1 MSEVDVQ
8 SMIEKLTGDN
18 VPHQERL
25 FDISRR
31 GLVETDERRV
41 IEKMIFD
48 YIDNLSYD
56 VTFRTWDIL
65 DFYGIT
71 KIAPIRRKVDRT
83 IDRLLRNRTIRRVSI
98 RKSGHKGHGLVQAY
112 RRVNKLTV
120 SDREKIIKVFGR
132 FAVGAIVV
140 QNIYGHWAVME
151 PDAVPTKSNGAGDNR
166 IIFAGEVYKGRWK
179 KDIVDAMDLYLKE
192 VGIDYK
198 EFQFTDEGDMV
209 GNELDE
215 LVESFDDDDED
226 DVNGRIEIEI

>member
-1 MSEVDVQ
+1 MDNIDIQ

-25 FDISRR
+25 FDIARR

-83 IDRLLRNRTIRRVSI
+83 VDRLVRNRTIRRVSI
-98 RKSGHKGHGLVQAY
+98 RKDGYKGAGRGLVQAY
-112 RRVNKLTV
+112 RRINKLTV

-151 PDAVPTKSNGAGDNR
+151 PDAVPSKSSGAGDNR

-179 KDIVDAMDLYLKE
+179 RDIVDAMDLYLKE

-198 EFQFTDEGDMV
+198 SFQFTEEGDMMDDTESV
-209 GNELDE
+209 TDEGYQDDE
-215 LVESFDDDDED
+215 LEEQ
-226 DVNGRIEIEI
+226 DV